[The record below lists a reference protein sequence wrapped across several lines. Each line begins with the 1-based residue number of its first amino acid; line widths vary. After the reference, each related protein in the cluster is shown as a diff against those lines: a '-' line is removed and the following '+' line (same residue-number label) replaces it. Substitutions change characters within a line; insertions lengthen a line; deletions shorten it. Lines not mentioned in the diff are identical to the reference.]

1 MISIALY
8 DSGSESFLDLFEKT
22 QLYFTTIDNKQ
33 YSISCFNNAKHLL
46 ASKSVFDIYIIDVT
60 TKDDGQLEGL
70 TIGQTIFKSHPNAR
84 IIYVCDI
91 EAYEKQD
98 AADMRCAYLRK
109 PMINVEKLYN
119 QFDAIINDLKPK
131 RALVPISGLEDA
143 VIPIDEIAYIDIERR
158 NLCFHFKDGSKVTSV
173 AIRSAFTK
181 EVSRFINVKNLF
193 FATSTLLVNLD
204 YIKTL
209 AKNKITFKNDQELYT
224 TEKAIKLIKE
234 EIYSK

>member
-22 QLYFTTIDNKQ
+22 QLYFTTMDNKQ
-33 YSISCFNNAKHLL
+33 YSISCFNDTKHLL
-46 ASKSVFDIYIIDVT
+46 ASKSAFDIYIIDVT
-60 TKDDGQLEGL
+60 TKDDGQPEGL
-70 TIGQTIFKSHPNAR
+70 VTGQKIFKAYPKAR
-84 IIYVCDI
+84 IIYVCDE
-91 EAYEKQD
+91 EAYIKQD
-98 AADMRCAYLRK
+98 VADIRCVYLRK
-109 PMINVEKLYN
+109 PITHVEKLYN
-119 QFDAIINDLKPK
+119 QFDVIISGLKPK
-131 RALVPISGLEDA
+131 RALIPISGLEDA
-143 VIPIDEIAYIDIERR
+143 VILVEEIAYVDIEGR

-181 EVSRFINVKNLF
+181 EVARFINIKDLF
-193 FATSTLLVNLD
+193 FATTTLLVNLD

-234 EIYSK
+234 EIAFK